1 MTPDTITP
9 LDMPSPNNEEELP
22 ELDTSLEELDFTAD
36 SSSRNEDNDPDHHDD
51 SAEPQSDETGQG
63 TEGERICKF
72 LARAGVCSRRDGERW
87 IADQRVAVNGVVLDT
102 PAFMVTEAD
111 RVTVDGVPVAK
122 ADVPRLWRYYKPA
135 GLVTT
140 HRDPQG
146 RATVFENLPG
156 NLPRLISVGRLDL
169 NSEGILLL
177 TNDGELARKL
187 EQPSTGIHRRYRVR
201 VYGAVDENRLADLEN
216 GITVEGIHYGP
227 IKAHVERRVGANSWL
242 LITLTEGKNRE
253 IRRVMQHLGYHVNR
267 LIRVAYGNFYLGR
280 MERGCIE
287 EVPPRLLR
295 EQLASLDPNQSGPT
309 GKPVTDRTGW
319 AKAKAAPTRPGHRK
333 HFHKT
338 NKVDSMP
345 NEQKSR
351 TSFRA
356 EETAPSRARRPH
368 HKDRDHNNE
377 NRPRRED
384 GFRNRE
390 DRPRSAGSERP
401 ARDEFRPR
409 REEGF
414 RPRREDGFRNREDRP
429 RSAGSE
435 RPARDEF
442 RPRREE
448 GFRPRRE
455 DGFRNREDRPR
466 SAGSERPAR
475 DEFRPRREEGFRPRR
490 EDGFRNREDRPRSA
504 GSERPARD
512 EFRPRREEGFR
523 PRREDGFRNRE
534 DRPRS
539 AGSERPARDEFRPR
553 REEGFRPRR
562 EDGFRNREDRPRS
575 AAGAPRKR
583 YDAS

>member
-1 MTPDTITP
+1 M
-9 LDMPSPNNEEELP
+9 
-22 ELDTSLEELDFTAD
+22 AD
-36 SSSRNEDNDPDHHDD
+36 SSSRNEDNAPDHHDD
-51 SAEPQSDETGQG
+51 SAEPHSDETGQG
-63 TEGERICKF
+63 PEGERICKF

-102 PAFMVTEAD
+102 PAFMVTGTD

-140 HRDPQG
+140 HHDPQG

-187 EQPSTGIHRRYRVR
+187 EQPSTGIPRRYRVR

-295 EQLASLDPNQSGPT
+295 EQLASLDPTQSGPT
-309 GKPVTDRTGW
+309 GKPVMDRTGW
-319 AKAKAAPTRPGHRK
+319 AKAKVAPTRPGHRK

-351 TSFRA
+351 TSFKA

-377 NRPRRED
+377 NRPRREEGFRPRRED

-401 ARDEFRPR
+401 SRDEFRPRREDGFRPRREDGFRNREDRPRSAGSERPSRDEFRPRREDGFRPRREDGFRNREDRPRSAGSERPSRDEFRPRREDGFRPRREDGFRNREDRPRSAGSERPVRDEFRPR

-442 RPRREE
+442 RPRRE
-448 GFRPRRE
+448 
-455 DGFRNREDRPR
+455 
-466 SAGSERPAR
+466 
-475 DEFRPRREEGFRPRR
+475 
-490 EDGFRNREDRPRSA
+490 
-504 GSERPARD
+504 
-512 EFRPRREEGFR
+512 
-523 PRREDGFRNRE
+523 
-534 DRPRS
+534 
-539 AGSERPARDEFRPR
+539 
-553 REEGFRPRR
+553 
-562 EDGFRNREDRPRS
+562 DGFRNREDRPRS